1 MWTQVL
7 WILSFVAAFV
17 AAFVAGVILKRL
29 FYRKSREFFDNKRN
43 LKWKGKRF

>member
-1 MWTQVL
+1 MWEKVL

-17 AAFVAGVILKRL
+17 AGTILKRF

-43 LKWKGKRF
+43 LKWKGKKF